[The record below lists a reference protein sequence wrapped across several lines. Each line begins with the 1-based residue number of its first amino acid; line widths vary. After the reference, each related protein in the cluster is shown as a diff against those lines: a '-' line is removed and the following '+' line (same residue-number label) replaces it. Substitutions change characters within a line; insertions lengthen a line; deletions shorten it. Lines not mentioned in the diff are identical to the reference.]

1 MSRNFSHL
9 RFGEFSKAATT
20 GAIAGALAFQPFV
33 ANAALGSQHIA
44 VGNGHWFVN
53 TNIAFNTT
61 SSNWGFSEGSL
72 VTASGIRRDA
82 FDGALSWLVS
92 TGTPTR
98 ADGYRSP
105 GGVVDLTAT
114 TVTGTTQVMAGL
126 NVSGQMYFSSARA
139 VARSILILQ
148 NPTASPITVN
158 VENATNRGS
167 DANTTH
173 HMTSSGDAT
182 VDAADNW
189 LVSSQ
194 GAVPLTTVDPI
205 LTFAFSQDGAAV
217 HGTFSP
223 MPANG
228 SDKIDKFY
236 TVTVP
241 AGQTRR
247 LMAFVQMSGTVA
259 GAEADA
265 TLFNT
270 NASLRG
276 TDYLSGLSVID
287 MSEIVNWNLQP
298 VNSAVPTLN
307 QWAVGGLASLLGLF
321 GLVRLGFSGQGRR
334 NSVT

>member
-167 DANTTH
+167 DRSLNVEVQQVSGPMIDLQWCFEA
-173 HMTSSGDAT
+173 MPFPGTS
-182 VDAADNW
+182 V
-189 LVSSQ
+189 
-194 GAVPLTTVDPI
+194 
-205 LTFAFSQDGAAV
+205 
-217 HGTFSP
+217 
-223 MPANG
+223 
-228 SDKIDKFY
+228 
-236 TVTVP
+236 
-241 AGQTRR
+241 
-247 LMAFVQMSGTVA
+247 
-259 GAEADA
+259 
-265 TLFNT
+265 
-270 NASLRG
+270 
-276 TDYLSGLSVID
+276 
-287 MSEIVNWNLQP
+287 
-298 VNSAVPTLN
+298 
-307 QWAVGGLASLLGLF
+307 
-321 GLVRLGFSGQGRR
+321 
-334 NSVT
+334 